1 MGRTLS
7 YAPRLVLRPAPLA
20 ALLDAALA
28 GVHVQ
33 HM

>member
-7 YAPRLVLRPAPLA
+7 YAPRLVLRPAPLT